1 MDLCGK
7 ISGECGRKVRM
18 ETWDQTLILLLLFQT
33 CWKSEGGIFWAFMDL
48 SARSAGV
55 AEMKPG
61 AGALCGW
68 FLARTAAVGVTR
80 SEQLAQ
86 PQCGACRCPCGSR
99 GDASPQQQVWGA
111 RFGCLC
117 CSHQTSPGQ
126 QAGILWS
133 KPEELQEDEA

>member
-7 ISGECGRKVRM
+7 ISGERGRKVRM
-18 ETWDQTLILLLLFQT
+18 ETRDQILILLLLFQP
-33 CWKSEGGIFWAFMDL
+33 CWKLEGGIFWAFMDL
-48 SARSAGV
+48 SARSVGV

-86 PQCGACRCPCGSR
+86 PQ
-99 GDASPQQQVWGA
+99 
-111 RFGCLC
+111 
-117 CSHQTSPGQ
+117 
-126 QAGILWS
+126 
-133 KPEELQEDEA
+133 